1 MVQPGEPQHAAT
13 HNRPRPTTHWCK
25 RARYILSWCP
35 VRLTPKHV
43 LSHGHVSS
51 PPSVRGGIGGTD
63 GHSNDGR
70 GNSVQVPA
78 VTVSPRSP
86 PLVVSGPGKS
96 APACATR
103 FPPELPRP
111 CSSAS
116 WDTATIS
123 GLPCRKPQIG
133 HNKLHG
139 HTSGIQAPIM
149 QHVDVVPAWALS
161 RGTQRTARVGPRPQ
175 ALPGRACGRVRRS
188 ASSCI
193 LLTHPS
199 TGRQRRMSQKKK

>member
-1 MVQPGEPQHAAT
+1 MVQPGEPQHAA
-13 HNRPRPTTHWCK
+13 RPTTHWCK

-139 HTSGIQAPIM
+139 HNIGSQAPLISM
-149 QHVDVVPAWALS
+149 LMSYQHGHLVGVHSARHAWGLGRRLYLVEPAAEC
-161 RGTQRTARVGPRPQ
+161 AGPLAP
-175 ALPGRACGRVRRS
+175 AYF
-188 ASSCI
+188 
-193 LLTHPS
+193 
-199 TGRQRRMSQKKK
+199 